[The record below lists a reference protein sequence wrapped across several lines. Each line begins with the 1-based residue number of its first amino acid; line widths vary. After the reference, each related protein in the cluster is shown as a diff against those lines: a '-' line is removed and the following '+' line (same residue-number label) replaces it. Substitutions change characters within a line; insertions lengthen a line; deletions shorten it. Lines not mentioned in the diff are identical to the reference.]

1 MGKRVSGNNPG
12 NGRLGAATQVAL
24 LACGMFATIG
34 LFSPGLVLPQI
45 ERTFAATPHAELLT
59 QLIGAVASFSFA
71 VGAPFAGA
79 LIARLGCRHVIV
91 PSLLLFAIAGTA
103 PALLNDL
110 WSMVATRVVLG
121 LSLSGI
127 FTGGLAGI
135 GAMPEMGRARMFGW
149 FAVVGG
155 AAAILL
161 FPAVGAMARVDWHLA
176 FTVHLVALAILPL
189 AWRLPA
195 ALGVVVPHASR
206 DASRGV
212 RAMFTPAM
220 IGLLGLAGFA
230 GMSMFLSPMYSPLY
244 LASFGITDT
253 RLLAIPMTLGS
264 IAAVLA
270 SAAYGFLHGRLGI
283 FGLSAT
289 MMVVMGLALL
299 LAGSV
304 DSMTIFTMAIV
315 VHSATLALLAPN
327 VSATALA
334 VSQPGL
340 GSQSIGLANGVM
352 FGSQLLFPFIASA
365 IRTATS
371 IAGVFLCF
379 GVVAL
384 AIGVSL
390 HAYLRMR
397 RQAPLAAAASS
408 SPPN

>member
-1 MGKRVSGNNPG
+1 MIEDRPVNTG
-12 NGRLGAATQVAL
+12 LGAVTQVTL
-24 LACGMFATIG
+24 LACGLFATIG

-45 ERTFAATPHAELLT
+45 ERAFAATPHAELLT

-79 LIARLGCRHVIV
+79 LVARLGCRRVIV
-91 PSLLLFAIAGTA
+91 PSLLVFAIAGTA

-121 LSLSGI
+121 VSLSGI

-135 GAMPEMGRARMFGW
+135 GAMPETRRARMFGW

-176 FTVHLVALAILPL
+176 FTVHLVALAIVPL

-195 ALGVVVPHASR
+195 TLGVVAPRTAT
-206 DASRGV
+206 DASGGV
-212 RAMFTPAM
+212 STMFTPAM
-220 IGLLGLAGFA
+220 IGLLGLAAFS
-230 GMSMFLSPMYSPLY
+230 GMAMFLGPMYSPLY

-270 SAAYGFLHGRLGI
+270 SASYGFLHGRLGI

-299 LAGSV
+299 VAGSV
-304 DSMTIFTMAIV
+304 DAMTIFTVAIV
-315 VHSATLALLAPN
+315 VHSATLAVLAPN

-334 VSQPGL
+334 VSQPGR
-340 GSQSIGLANGVM
+340 GSQAIGLANGVM

-365 IRTATS
+365 IRAATS

-379 GVVAL
+379 GVAAL
-384 AIGVSL
+384 AIGVSV
-390 HAYLRMR
+390 HAYLRLR
-397 RQAPLAAAASS
+397 RPVPVATAASS
-408 SPPN
+408 SPGN